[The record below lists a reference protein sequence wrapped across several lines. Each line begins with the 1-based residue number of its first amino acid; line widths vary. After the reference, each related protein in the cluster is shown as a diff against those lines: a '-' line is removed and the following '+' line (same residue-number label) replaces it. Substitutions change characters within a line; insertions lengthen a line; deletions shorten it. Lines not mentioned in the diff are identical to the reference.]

1 MNLLSNDF
9 FQSWHFF
16 GREWDYGKY
25 FGNRKNYRTFG
36 STSNEDKSYDADVL
50 DFNYAYF
57 NLLPT
62 DPVYVMELSDDL
74 ASENFAAQILN
85 ENLKPAE
92 SKDDIK
98 KGRRFYQKLD
108 TDQGRV
114 VNIIVRL

>member
-1 MNLLSNDF
+1 
-9 FQSWHFF
+9 
-16 GREWDYGKY
+16 
-25 FGNRKNYRTFG
+25 
-36 STSNEDKSYDADVL
+36 
-50 DFNYAYF
+50 
-57 NLLPT
+57 
-62 DPVYVMELSDDL
+62 MELSDDL

-114 VNIIVRL
+114 VNIIVRLWSNDCNEFAHRFPVYFPTLVKVHKLKK

>member
-36 STSNEDKSYDADVL
+36 STSNEDKSYDAEVL

>member
-1 MNLLSNDF
+1 
-9 FQSWHFF
+9 
-16 GREWDYGKY
+16 
-25 FGNRKNYRTFG
+25 
-36 STSNEDKSYDADVL
+36 
-50 DFNYAYF
+50 
-57 NLLPT
+57 
-62 DPVYVMELSDDL
+62 MELSDDL